1 MPEEWLNLGYDRY
14 RDVRFRAERAIW
26 RGQGRNFEL
35 HLLPSGWL
43 FKQPVDIYVV
53 DGGRAERVQPDS
65 SIFEFGSLA
74 GPPPEGKSMPYS
86 GFRVNG
92 PINSPKAFDEIA
104 VFQGASYFRAVSRG
118 QVYGLSARGLAID
131 TGEQKGE
138 EFPFFRSF
146 WIETPARNAQQIV
159 VHALLDSVST
169 TGAYTFR
176 ISSVAPTTMDVN
188 VVLFP
193 RKDGMRVGVAPLTS
207 MFLFAG
213 IDRSRVSDFRRA
225 VHDSDGLAVANGAG
239 ELIWR
244 PLTNPRRLQVSE
256 FVVQD
261 LRGFGLIQRART
273 LADFADLEAKYE
285 RRPSAWIEPF
295 GSWGNG
301 SVHLVEIPSEEE
313 IHDNIVAY
321 WRPTDPY
328 RASDTYRF
336 GYRIIW
342 ADGIPQRTE
351 KAIVRATSSGLANGP
366 ARKAGAI
373 RYAVDFSGPPLS
385 KLRQLP
391 EAVVSTSAGKL
402 DKPVVQRNPATGGV
416 RVDFLLWPE
425 GAELIELRLEL
436 KANGTQHLRDMVVA
450 MDEIASDPPRV
461 NRALRRSADELRLL
475 PPPAPLEM
483 PIQKLR
489 GSNGV
494 GARSADVGLAPCC

>member
-1 MPEEWLNLGYDRY
+1 MNGRVVTLLLAWLSVVLVPLAAQGQEQAPAIAFSAAHVEQLAAELAKAPFAPPSTQLPEEWLNLGYDRY

-225 VHDSDGLAVANGAG
+225 VHDSDGLAIANGAG
-239 ELIWR
+239 ELDLASLDQSPSPPSQR
-244 PLTNPRRLQVSE
+244 VRRQ
-256 FVVQD
+256 
-261 LRGFGLIQRART
+261 
-273 LADFADLEAKYE
+273 
-285 RRPSAWIEPF
+285 
-295 GSWGNG
+295 
-301 SVHLVEIPSEEE
+301 
-313 IHDNIVAY
+313 
-321 WRPTDPY
+321 
-328 RASDTYRF
+328 
-336 GYRIIW
+336 
-342 ADGIPQRTE
+342 
-351 KAIVRATSSGLANGP
+351 GP
-366 ARKAGAI
+366 AG
-373 RYAVDFSGPPLS
+373 VWPH
-385 KLRQLP
+385 
-391 EAVVSTSAGKL
+391 SAGE
-402 DKPVVQRNPATGGV
+402 DPCR
-416 RVDFLLWPE
+416 
-425 GAELIELRLEL
+425 LR
-436 KANGTQHLRDMVVA
+436 
-450 MDEIASDPPRV
+450 
-461 NRALRRSADELRLL
+461 
-475 PPPAPLEM
+475 
-483 PIQKLR
+483 
-489 GSNGV
+489 
-494 GARSADVGLAPCC
+494 